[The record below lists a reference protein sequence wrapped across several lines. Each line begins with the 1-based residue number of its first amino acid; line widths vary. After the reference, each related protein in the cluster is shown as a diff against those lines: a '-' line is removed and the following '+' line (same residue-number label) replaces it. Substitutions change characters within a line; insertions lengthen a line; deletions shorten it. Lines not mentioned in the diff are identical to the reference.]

1 VIVDANQSMDLVK
14 KQFKGIRDL
23 ITKNASA
30 LGEPKTSPTNSEIGK
45 NINDIHIS
53 SNCKLM
59 SDSSTIVPAQRV

>member
-1 VIVDANQSMDLVK
+1 MIVDANQSMDLVR

-30 LGEPKTSPTNSEIGK
+30 LGEPKICSTNSEIGK

-59 SDSSTIVPAQRV
+59 SDASTIVPAQRV